1 VLSPIRRKFLLVL
14 VFFFFT
20 ASGILLRAQS
30 SASPQGCFDQDSKE
44 DPLQRPLPKT
54 KKHAKSD
61 DEAYRK
67 WLNEVVPDII
77 TGEERGAFKKLANN
91 IERDNFIEN
100 FWQIRNP
107 NPESP
112 VNEFK
117 EEHYRR
123 LAYAN
128 EHFSAGIPGSR
139 TDRGRIYII
148 HGAPDSIESQPM
160 GGPYQR
166 PADQGGGQ
174 TETYPFEIWRYRNM
188 DGIGQEVEIE
198 FVDTCSCGDYHM
210 TIDPGEKDAFSHVP
224 GAGPTLSESLG
235 LSTKAD
241 RFRGGGDTLGPSLFG
256 SGRQSKQF
264 DALAQLAKVNAPPP
278 IRYRALKEN
287 VRSTIHE
294 ILPFNVRV
302 DFVKA
307 DADRVMV
314 PITIQV
320 PNHELTY
327 ALKDGVQ
334 HASLTVSGQL
344 TTLGGAMAGSFEDP
358 LRLDIPAE
366 LLNSNMENPSLYQQV
381 LIVPPG
387 RYRLDVVAKDLNG
400 TKAGTWAQ
408 PVNVPNFADLD
419 RLAASSLILADL
431 MEPVAARDAGPGR
444 FVLGASKVRPRV
456 PSANGEPPV
465 FRSGQKINL
474 WMQVYNLALD
484 AESKRPSASVEYH
497 VVNTAN
503 NQTVSDFSGYSN
515 QSDSAGRQ
523 ITLQRTVPDKLAPGV
538 YQVTIDVK
546 DLISQQSLAASA
558 RFAIK

>member
-1 VLSPIRRKFLLVL
+1 VLSPTRHTLLL

-20 ASGILLRAQS
+20 TSGILLRAQT
-30 SASPQGCFDQDSKE
+30 SANPPGDPDQGGKE
-44 DPLQRPLPKT
+44 DPLQRPLPK
-54 KKHAKSD
+54 KKQHAKSD

-77 TGEERGAFKKLANN
+77 TGEERDAFKKLTNN
-91 IERDNFIEN
+91 TERDKFIEN

-148 HGAPDSIESQPM
+148 HGAPDSLESHPM

-166 PADQGGGQ
+166 PADQGGGE
-174 TETYPFEIWRYRNM
+174 TVTYPFEIWRYRNL
-188 DGIGQEVEIE
+188 DGIGQEIEIE
-198 FVDTCSCGDYHM
+198 FVDTCACGDYHE
-210 TIDPGEKDAFSHVP
+210 TIDPGEKDAFSRVP
-224 GAGPTLSESLG
+224 GAGLTLPESLG
-235 LSTKAD
+235 LSTKAN
-241 RFRGGGDTLGPSLFG
+241 RFRGGLDTLGPSLFG

-264 DALAQLAKVNAPPP
+264 DAIELQAKMNAPPP
-278 IRYRALKEN
+278 LRYRALKED
-287 VRSTIHE
+287 VRTTIHD

-320 PNHELTY
+320 LNRELTY

-334 HASLTVSGQL
+334 HASLNVSGQL
-344 TTLGGAMAGSFEDP
+344 TTLGGTMAGSFEDA
-358 LRLDIPAE
+358 LRLDVPADF
-366 LLNSNMENPSLYQQV
+366 LNSVMENPSLYQQV

-408 PVNVPNFADLD
+408 PVNVPDFADLD
-419 RLAASSLILADL
+419 RLAASSLILADF

-456 PSANGEPPV
+456 PPANGEPPA

-484 AESKRPSASVEYH
+484 DASKRPSASVEYH

-503 NQTVSDFSGYSN
+503 NQTVSNFSGYSN

-538 YQVTIDVK
+538 YQVTVNVK